1 MSDRLYQDE
10 VVEVYNPKNGHMQ
23 DVMAD
28 QILYEQ
34 TNNDEIIGKA
44 KKAEELLHSAGWKLV
59 KADLDAAIVSCS
71 DGLIESSDPAQIARY
86 QAAIKVYKSIEGFI
100 NRYILEGKL
109 AMDNSQE

>member
-1 MSDRLYQDE
+1 MSDRLYEDE
-10 VVEVYNPKNGHMQ
+10 TVEVYNPRNGYME

-34 TNNDEIIGKA
+34 VGNDEIIGKA

-59 KADLDAAIVSCS
+59 KADLDAAIESCS
-71 DGLIESSDPAQIARY
+71 EGLLESIDPAQIARY
-86 QAAIKVYKSIEGFI
+86 QSAIKVYKSIEGFI